1 MARSVPVT
9 AMATES
15 GENERLSYAVSAMQ
29 GYRETMED
37 AVSNL
42 PAFCRIIG
50 SIVIEIYMIDLLL
63 VAAKQWRLMYSLLIL
78 QHKAVLNLHAATATS
93 FFGVYDGHGGLIFN
107 IIPLNKF

>member
-29 GYRETMED
+29 GYRDNMED

-42 PAFCRIIG
+42 PAFLYHREH
-50 SIVIEIYMIDLLL
+50 SYT
-63 VAAKQWRLMYSLLIL
+63 KY
-78 QHKAVLNLHAATATS
+78 T
-93 FFGVYDGHGGLIFN
+93 
-107 IIPLNKF
+107 

>member
-15 GENERLSYAVSAMQ
+15 GENGRLCYAVSAMQ
-29 GYRETMED
+29 GYRDTMED

-50 SIVIEIYMIDLLL
+50 SIVI
-63 VAAKQWRLMYSLLIL
+63 
-78 QHKAVLNLHAATATS
+78 
-93 FFGVYDGHGGLIFN
+93 
-107 IIPLNKF
+107 